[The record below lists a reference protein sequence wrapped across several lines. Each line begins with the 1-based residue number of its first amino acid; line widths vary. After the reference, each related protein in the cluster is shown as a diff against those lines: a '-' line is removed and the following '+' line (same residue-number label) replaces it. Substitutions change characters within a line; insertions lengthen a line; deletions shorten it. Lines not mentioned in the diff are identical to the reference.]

1 MMGLIY
7 ENVWVEGIPLQK
19 LLTLEIVHKPN
30 EHGRAILTAAGEIPV
45 LKRFMERES
54 EQLIA
59 IKSRQEK
66 KEVVLFRGYITQ
78 IRMDTKGG
86 YGELSVELED
96 SSYLLDI
103 RRQNK
108 TYQNL
113 GKSYGEILRDAYN
126 GAGQVAVNVT
136 DQPIDKFILQ
146 MDETNWVFSKRMAS
160 RFNVPVFS
168 NLVAEKPMVSLGVP
182 SGKEA
187 AELSTAAVRY
197 MTDNGRFRNVTEND
211 MTSGHMADV
220 QDFSFLQVDS
230 YDYAYLGDMVRVN
243 GKEYYVRAVH
253 AKLIDGLMLM
263 TYELTGRQGF
273 VVPLVRN
280 NNCAGRVLT
289 AQVKAVKRD
298 TIQAFF
304 FTIDSEYDS
313 GSTTWFPYST
323 AYSSSDGSGWYV
335 MPEVGDFVRIL
346 CPSNHE
352 EEAFAASAVNTS
364 PPASTRN
371 KSFRAPGGKELLL
384 TDDGISMIC
393 NHQNIFIDLS
403 QDNGISIV
411 STQPV
416 HISSDKC
423 VKIEADESVQITAD
437 KQIMLQCGNSHV
449 KLTEKQI
456 TFGGESVIVGD

>member
-1 MMGLIY
+1 MGLIH
-7 ENVWVEGIPLQK
+7 ENVWVEGIPLQR

-30 EHGRAILTAAGEIPV
+30 EHGRAALTAAGEIPV
-45 LKRFMERES
+45 LKRFMERETDR
-54 EQLIA
+54 LIV
-59 IKSRQEK
+59 IKARKQNQ
-66 KEVVLFRGYITQ
+66 EVVLFRGYITQ
-78 IRMDTKGG
+78 IRVDTNGG
-86 YGELSVELED
+86 YGELAADLAD
-96 SSYLLDI
+96 SSYLLDV

-113 GKSYGEILRDAYN
+113 AKSYGEILNDAYN
-126 GAGQVAVNVT
+126 GTGKVVVNVS
-136 DQPIDKFILQ
+136 DQPIGAFILQ
-146 MDETNWVFSKRMAS
+146 MDETNWEFSQRMAS
-160 RFNVPVFS
+160 RFNVPIFS
-168 NLVAEKPMVSLGVP
+168 SLVAEKPLVSFGVP
-182 SGKEA
+182 QGKKA
-187 AELSTAAVRY
+187 IELSTASIRY
-197 MTDNGRFRNVTEND
+197 LADNGRFREVTEND
-211 MTSGHMADV
+211 MTAGHTATA
-220 QDFSFLQVDS
+220 QDFSGLQVDS
-230 YDYAYLGDMVRVN
+230 YDYAYLGDKVCVN
-243 GKEYYVRAVH
+243 GKEYYVRTIH
-253 AKLIDGLMLM
+253 AKLIDGLMHM
-263 TYELTGRQGF
+263 SYELTGRQGF
-273 VVPLVRN
+273 VAPLVRN
-280 NNCAGRVLT
+280 NHCAGRVLT

-304 FTIDSEYDS
+304 FQIDPAYDS
-313 GSTTWFPYST
+313 SSTTWFPYST

-403 QDNGISIV
+403 QDNGIGIV
-411 STQPV
+411 SSQPV

-423 VKIEADESVQITAD
+423 VQIEAEEKVQITAD
-437 KQIMLQCGNSHV
+437 KQILLQCGNSHV

-456 TFGGESVIVGD
+456 TFGGESVIVGE